1 MADINWHIEATS
13 KCTLECPLCDRT
25 WFYEKF
31 KKREI
36 HEIDIE
42 MLKNFLGEEAEVTF
56 CGNNGDP
63 IYHSRFLELC
73 EELKKQNTRISIT
86 TNGSGKSHTW
96 WEKLCGILDSGDK
109 VTFSIDGLEDT
120 NHIYRKNAKWKTIMT
135 GIEVCTRHLV
145 KVVWKFIMFKHNQHQ
160 IQEVKKLAKELGIDE
175 VKVIQS
181 DRWHDLQYL
190 MPDDKH
196 VDQNYVYKENVRKDL
211 KEYKAKMNPVC
222 MVNKKPA
229 NELYIDSAGNFYPCC
244 FQGGYHWRHQ
254 DIFDPR
260 LTKFNIK
267 DNTVESILSNLDVK
281 RFFNDI
287 FNYEKVN
294 KCCKIN
300 CGVING

>member
-1 MADINWHIEATS
+1 MADISWHVEATS

-42 MLKNFLGEEAEVTF
+42 MLKNFLGKEANVTF

-63 IYHSRFLELC
+63 IYHSKFLELC
-73 EELKKQNTRISIT
+73 EELKKQKTRISIT
-86 TNGSGKSHTW
+86 TNGSGKSHAW
-96 WEKLCGILDSGDK
+96 WEKLCSILDSGDK

-160 IQEVKKLAKELGIDE
+160 IQEVKKLAKELDVDE

-181 DRWHDLQYL
+181 DRWHDLQNL
-190 MPDDKH
+190 MPDNEH
-196 VDQNYVYKENVRKDL
+196 VNQNYVYKENVRQDL
-211 KEYKAKMNPVC
+211 KEYNAK
-222 MVNKKPA
+222 
-229 NELYIDSAGNFYPCC
+229 
-244 FQGGYHWRHQ
+244 
-254 DIFDPR
+254 
-260 LTKFNIK
+260 
-267 DNTVESILSNLDVK
+267 
-281 RFFNDI
+281 
-287 FNYEKVN
+287 
-294 KCCKIN
+294 
-300 CGVING
+300 